1 MMRKIN
7 FKRVFLLAMIISLA
21 ISAFI
26 GIFILLVG
34 NFGNVETSILLT
46 TLTLGF
52 FSLTGLCCATL
63 YEKRGM
69 DCISLLGIIFSI
81 GGFFYT
87 VFWIWKII
95 AFDHC
100 EIFSFIFIIIS
111 FSLAHS
117 SLLLLI
123 RSENSVVKYSQVI
136 SVVFICIVALMLIL
150 FVLQVVEDY
159 PGAFYIRLL
168 GVFAILDALGTAVTP
183 ILHKVYSMQN
193 TPGSGLDNL
202 IIL

>member
-1 MMRKIN
+1 
-7 FKRVFLLAMIISLA
+7 
-21 ISAFI
+21 
-26 GIFILLVG
+26 
-34 NFGNVETSILLT
+34 
-46 TLTLGF
+46 
-52 FSLTGLCCATL
+52 
-63 YEKRGM
+63 
-69 DCISLLGIIFSI
+69 
-81 GGFFYT
+81 
-87 VFWIWKII
+87 
-95 AFDHC
+95 
-100 EIFSFIFIIIS
+100 
-111 FSLAHS
+111 
-117 SLLLLI
+117 LLLI